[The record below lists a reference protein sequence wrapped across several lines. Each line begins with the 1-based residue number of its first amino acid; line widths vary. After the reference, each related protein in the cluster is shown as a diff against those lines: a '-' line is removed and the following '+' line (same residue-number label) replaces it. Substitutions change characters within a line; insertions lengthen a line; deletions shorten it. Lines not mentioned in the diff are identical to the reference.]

1 MFKKLLRLL
10 TDERGEDFIE
20 YALLTSLIAVLL
32 VTVLTNLKDAIVG
45 VFNEVITALGGT
57 P

>member
-1 MFKKLLRLL
+1 MFRKLLRLL